1 MKFVDI
7 TVKQTV
13 GNSDDLNRCIEAFET
28 KRCGNGLMSCDASD
42 QQMIN
47 QIVVYCED
55 FIEEHKPHFEWCE
68 MRVLVTDPYTFEN
81 DSIEMPAERERL
93 S

>member
-13 GNSDDLNRCIEAFET
+13 GNSDGLNRCIEEFET

-42 QQMIN
+42 QQMID
-47 QIVVYCED
+47 QIVSYCEE
-55 FIEEHKPHFEWCE
+55 FIEEHKSHFDWCE
-68 MRVLVTDPYTFEN
+68 MRVLVSNPYEL
-81 DSIEMPAERERL
+81 DY
-93 S
+93 